1 MITLINAKKASD
13 KTLYPFMIKKKKK
26 TQATSQRKKL
36 PQNNK
41 NHL

>member
-13 KTLYPFMIKKKKK
+13 KTLYPFMIKKKK